1 MMLQLLE
8 SGALL
13 LLMFTLMLLLLRH
26 DHDLL
31 EGVEAIVRLL
41 LLRHVLLLWH
51 LLLLRLLL
59 LATGLPVVDPK
70 IADVIAEV
78 SNDAPVQVSWKKGK
92 MSQLKPAKMI

>member
-1 MMLQLLE
+1 MMLLL
-8 SGALL
+8 
-13 LLMFTLMLLLLRH
+13 LLLLRH